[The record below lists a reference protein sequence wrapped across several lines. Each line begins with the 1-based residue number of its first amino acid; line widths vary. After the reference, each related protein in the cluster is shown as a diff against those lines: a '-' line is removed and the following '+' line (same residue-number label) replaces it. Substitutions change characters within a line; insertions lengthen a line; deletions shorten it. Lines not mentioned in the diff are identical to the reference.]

1 MTMTNGDT
9 EQDALAAEV
18 TEFPFAAV
26 TIQATGIHPS
36 TARLVAVDVLTFN
49 EDGEI
54 GEEFHAVLNPG
65 SDPGPHHYHGLTHEE
80 VAEGQRFSQVLR
92 TLNRLIDGRTIV
104 VHNAPRVW
112 GFIVSEARRAM
123 NAAARTNRSRGRGR
137 GRGRRRRQRV
147 GHVPKPAAIVDTL
160 ASARRQ
166 QIPLEDTRLAGL
178 ALALK
183 VEAESPVA
191 TVERAR
197 QPEHE
202 TTRETN
208 DILIDVFFAIRDNGE
223 LSTTLPADLRADRF
237 GLQRSHIRVDAM
249 EAPRPHPNPGV
260 HVIGRN
266 LVRGMEV
273 VVAPEVEVDPDV
285 LIEATLKAELVYS
298 EKLTRTTSL
307 VVCNETTDLRG
318 KAMHAARKG
327 IPLLADTAF
336 LDAVS
341 RVQNRAGR

>member
-1 MTMTNGDT
+1 MTTPNGDN
-9 EQDALAAEV
+9 EQDARAAEV

-54 GEEFHAVLNPG
+54 GEEFHAVFNPG

-92 TLNRLIDGRTIV
+92 TLDRLLDDRTIV

-112 GFIVSEARRAM
+112 GFLVSEARRAM

-137 GRGRRRRQRV
+137 GRGRRRQRV

-166 QIPLEDTRLAGL
+166 QLPLEDTRPAGL
-178 ALALK
+178 ALALG
-183 VEAESPVA
+183 VDAESPVA

-208 DILIDVFFAIRDNGE
+208 DMLIDIFFAIRDNGE
-223 LSTTLPADLRADRF
+223 LCSVVPADLRADRF

-249 EAPRPHPNPGV
+249 EAPRPHPNPGH
-260 HVIGRN
+260 HVAGRD

-285 LIEATLKAELVYS
+285 LIEASLKAELVYS

-327 IPLLADTAF
+327 IPLLSDAEF

-341 RVQNRAGR
+341 RVQGKAGR